1 MNAPPF
7 LLDKVLRATVGVHS
21 HIPATHVSTA
31 IGLGTDRR
39 GTGTIVSPD
48 GLILTVHY
56 LLLGAQNVIV
66 TMPGGDQLEAKI
78 VGKDYSTGI
87 GLLKIDRA
95 KLPCLEVVSTENCV
109 VGQEAFTVSSLGGE
123 KRCADCGIITYL
135 GPFDAVWEFVLDK
148 CVCVTASS
156 LNIGMSGG
164 PICNLQSQVIGINYL
179 NFADL
184 SRAILGIPGDNFLAV
199 RDELVKHGRRDH
211 RRAARVAGRALLHA
225 ARSRRHRGR
234 DARRSRR
241 KSRLAAGRPR
251 HHDRRH
257 RRQRPPR
264 ALRRAPQSSPRRK
277 RQISKC
283 CATTASINSTSPPSA
298 PKTTSPDPGSRAS
311 LTSCAIVPLP
321 CSCDC
326 SRNSGA
332 IVPLPSREGSVEGSR
347 GLRAYD

>member
-21 HIPATHVSTA
+21 HIPSTHVSTA

-66 TMPGGDQLEAKI
+66 TMPGGEQLEAKI

-87 GLLKIDRA
+87 GLLQIDRG
-95 KLPCLEVVSTENCV
+95 KLASVEVVSSEKCV
-109 VGQEAFTVSSLGGE
+109 VGQEAFSVSSMGGE

-156 LNIGMSGG
+156 LSIGMSGG
-164 PICNLQSQVIGINYL
+164 PICNLQAQVVGISYL

-184 SRAILGIPGDNFLAV
+184 SRAILGVPSESFLAV
-199 RDELVKHGRRDH
+199 RDELVTHGRRTTAVP
-211 RRAARVAGRALLHA
+211 RAWLGVLSYTLREHVVIAGVMPG
-225 ARSRRHRGR
+225 SPGE
-234 DARRSRR
+234 
-241 KSRLAAGRPR
+241 KAGLQQGDLVVSIDDTDVN
-251 HHDRRH
+251 DRRVLYEALGNH
-257 RRQRPPR
+257 RPGENVNLKVLRNNRVYQLDIPATR
-264 ALRRAPQSSPRRK
+264 AEDYFA
-277 RQISKC
+277 
-283 CATTASINSTSPPSA
+283 
-298 PKTTSPDPGSRAS
+298 
-311 LTSCAIVPLP
+311 
-321 CSCDC
+321 
-326 SRNSGA
+326 
-332 IVPLPSREGSVEGSR
+332 
-347 GLRAYD
+347 

>member
-21 HIPATHVSTA
+21 HIPSTHVSTA

-39 GTGTIVSPD
+39 GTGTIVSRD

-66 TMPGGDQLEAKI
+66 TLPGGEQLEAKI
-78 VGKDYSTGI
+78 VGKDYSTGV
-87 GLLKIDRA
+87 GLLKIDREV
-95 KLPCLEVVSTENCV
+95 PCVEVVPSEKCI

-164 PICNLQSQVIGINYL
+164 PICNLNAQVVGISYL

-184 SRAILGIPGDNFLAV
+184 SRAILGVPSESFLAA
-199 RDELVKHGRRDH
+199 RDELVTHGH
-211 RRAARVAGRALLHA
+211 RTTTVPRAWLGVLSYTLREHVVIAGVMP
-225 ARSRRHRGR
+225 GGPGE
-234 DARRSRR
+234 
-241 KSRLAAGRPR
+241 KAGLQQGDLVISIDDTDIN
-251 HHDRRH
+251 DRRVLYEALGNH
-257 RRQRPPR
+257 RPGEHINLKVLRNNRVYQLDIPAIR
-264 ALRRAPQSSPRRK
+264 AEDYFA
-277 RQISKC
+277 
-283 CATTASINSTSPPSA
+283 
-298 PKTTSPDPGSRAS
+298 
-311 LTSCAIVPLP
+311 
-321 CSCDC
+321 
-326 SRNSGA
+326 
-332 IVPLPSREGSVEGSR
+332 
-347 GLRAYD
+347 